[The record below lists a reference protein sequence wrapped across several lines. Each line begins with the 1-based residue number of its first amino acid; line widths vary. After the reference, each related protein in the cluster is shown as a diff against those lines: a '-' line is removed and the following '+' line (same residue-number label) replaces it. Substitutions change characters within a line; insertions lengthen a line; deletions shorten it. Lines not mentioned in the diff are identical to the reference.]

1 LPPLIVTA
9 EWLAQIKQTL
19 PELPEPRRERLQQDY
34 GLNMEESL
42 ILTQSYEMANYYEAV
57 AAAANN
63 PKAAAN
69 WVLSELLRELKNAN
83 REIQDC
89 PVKPQD
95 LGQLIKLIG
104 NNTIS
109 GKMAKEIFEKMFQT
123 GKAPE
128 TLIAEQGLSQLTD
141 PSEIKAIIEQALTN
155 NPTQLAQYLA
165 GKQALFGFFVGQVMK
180 LTAGKANPQLVNEIL
195 QASLTERGKA

>member
-1 LPPLIVTA
+1 
-9 EWLAQIKQTL
+9 
-19 PELPEPRRERLQQDY
+19 
-34 GLNMEESL
+34 MEESL